1 MNHLM
6 VRKRKIRKKA
16 KAKNNLFYKEAMK
29 QKNKKREKEE
39 VEEVAYAKRGRKINR
54 TKPQS

>member
-1 MNHLM
+1 
-6 VRKRKIRKKA
+6 
-16 KAKNNLFYKEAMK
+16 MK
-29 QKNKKREKEE
+29 QKIKREKEE

>member
-1 MNHLM
+1 MNNQ
-6 VRKRKIRKKA
+6 KK
-16 KAKNNLFYKEAMK
+16 KKGKGKKQPFYKEAMK